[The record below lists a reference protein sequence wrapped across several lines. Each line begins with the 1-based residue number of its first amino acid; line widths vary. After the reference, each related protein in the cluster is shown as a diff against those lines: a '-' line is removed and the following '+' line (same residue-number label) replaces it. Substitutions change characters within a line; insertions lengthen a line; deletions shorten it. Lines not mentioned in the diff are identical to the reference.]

1 MTLLYNPRMAVME
14 DRDQAEK
21 LLAEQFIA
29 ETPKM
34 QGVERITV
42 ELGNDQTGDPAMWL
56 VFHLQPGVIVDR
68 EWARSFNAYAA
79 IIQTKI
85 LHSGLTRFPYTRLE
99 SAA

>member
-1 MTLLYNPRMAVME
+1 MAVME
-14 DRDQAEK
+14 NHDQAEK
-21 LLAEQFIA
+21 SLAEQFIA
-29 ETPKM
+29 EAPKM

-56 VFHLQPGVIVDR
+56 VFHLQPGVVVNS
-68 EWARSFNAYAA
+68 EWARSFNEYAA

-85 LHSGLTRFPYTRLE
+85 LHSGMRRFPYTRLE